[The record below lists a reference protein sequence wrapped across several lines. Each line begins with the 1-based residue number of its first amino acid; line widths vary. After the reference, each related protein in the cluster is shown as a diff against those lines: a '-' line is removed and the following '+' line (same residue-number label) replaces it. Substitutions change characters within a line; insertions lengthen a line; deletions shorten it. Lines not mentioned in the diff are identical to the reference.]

1 MKKLLFILV
10 FIVVGT
16 ATGRAENVIQVVP
29 FETTAG
35 VTTDDVQS
43 LSIEMRN
50 SEKMLAFQFDIL
62 LPEGMSLDN
71 TDGLDPFE
79 FNEDRVSYTVDR
91 RGNKTF
97 DYLAEYSDPFD
108 GGWITVMVF
117 TLEAE
122 GELTGLDGEIMRAYY
137 LTDENMKQ
145 GVYPV
150 RIRNTVITNAD
161 NTKKFKPVEST
172 SYITIGESPLKS
184 EEKVELKELT
194 GYIPSFTIE
203 AMNEEMSAN
212 KDITLLDI
220 SEADSIGA
228 VPVVGG
234 NGLALL
240 SASAAGTETLIGAAN
255 IVAMNDDGNT
265 CSQLNL
271 TDEDRSFCSPCSF
284 KVSNVN
290 FDRVF
295 KAGQWST
302 VCLPFSISTDQLAE
316 ISKSG
321 VEVERLASYDAASNM
336 LKFETVSEMSANTPY
351 IVRCKTDSSPFAD
364 LVNVQVSASD
374 VMNDIESNNVTM
386 AGVFSTTRLDSD
398 ASVSY
403 YGYNSVDGTFVK
415 VGSNGTVYPFRAF
428 ISIPTSSANARY
440 ISVSHTNDMETGITD
455 VEKNLSEAGTDVYS
469 IDGRLVGKELSGNN
483 ADNNMPKGVYVIGE
497 KKVII
502 K

>member
-1 MKKLLFILV
+1 MKKILFILV
-10 FIVVGT
+10 FLIVGI
-16 ATGRAENVIQVVP
+16 ATGGAENVIQVVP

-43 LSIEMRN
+43 FSIEMRN
-50 SEKMLAFQFDIL
+50 TEKMLAFQFDIL
-62 LPEGMSLDN
+62 LPEGISLDN

-97 DYLAEYSDPFD
+97 DYLAEYSEPFD

-122 GELTGLDGEIMRAYY
+122 GELDGLDGEIMRAYY
-137 LTDENMKQ
+137 LTDESMKP

-184 EEKVELKELT
+184 EQIVELKELT

-203 AMNEEMSAN
+203 AMNEEMAAN
-212 KDITLLDI
+212 KNITLLDI
-220 SEADSIGA
+220 SEANSVGA

-240 SASAAGTETLIGAAN
+240 SESAAESNTMNGAVN
-255 IVAMNDDGNT
+255 VVAIKNEGNT
-265 CSQLNL
+265 CDQLNIV
-271 TDEDRSFCSPCSF
+271 DGDRSFGSPCSF
-284 KVSNVN
+284 TASNVA

-302 VCLPFSISTDQLAE
+302 VCLPFSVSTEQLAE
-316 ISKSG
+316 INKAG
-321 VEVERLASYDAASNM
+321 VEVEQLASYDVISNT
-336 LKFETVSEMSANTPY
+336 LKFETVTEMSANTPY
-351 IVRCKTDSSPFAD
+351 IIRCNSDSSPFAD
-364 LVNVQVSASD
+364 LANVQVSESD
-374 VMNDIESNNVTM
+374 VMNDLKSNDVTM
-386 AGVFSTTRLDSD
+386 IGAFSTTRLDSD
-398 ASVSY
+398 VSVSY
-403 YGYNSVDGTFVK
+403 YGYNSADGTFVK
-415 VGSNGTVYPFRAF
+415 VGRNGTVYPFRAF
-428 ISIPTSSANARY
+428 ISIPTSSANARH
-440 ISVSHTNDMETGITD
+440 IHVSHTDDMQTSITD
-455 VEKNLSEAGTDVYS
+455 VEKNVSESRTKVYS
-469 IDGRLVGKELSGNN
+469 IDGKLIRKDLNCKN
-483 ADNNMPKGVYVIGE
+483 ADDNLPEGVYVIGE
-497 KKVII
+497 RKVII